1 MAIAVVNAGQNCAN
15 ASSYAC
21 SGYANAF
28 SLASDWRFARHFDF
42 ATLGAMYTKKANG
55 LANGSVLTCT
65 NATSRA
71 GCSGIGGINKISSV
85 DVVAGLRY
93 QF

>member
-1 MAIAVVNAGQNCAN
+1 MLAAVF
-15 ASSYAC
+15 
-21 SGYANAF
+21 ANAF

-42 ATLGAMYTKKANG
+42 YAGAMYTEKAGG

-65 NATSRA
+65 NATTGA
-71 GCSGIGGINKISSV
+71 GCSSVGGISKISSV